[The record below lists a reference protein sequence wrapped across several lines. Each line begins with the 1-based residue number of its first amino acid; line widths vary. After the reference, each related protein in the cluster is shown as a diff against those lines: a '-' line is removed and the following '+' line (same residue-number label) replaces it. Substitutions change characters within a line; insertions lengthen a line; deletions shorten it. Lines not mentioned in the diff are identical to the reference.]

1 MNTSIRNNS
10 LTAVIGNKVY
20 SADSSH
26 PNWVGIMDAVRANSD
41 AALVSAIN
49 IRQAVVNFV
58 KGKVKVVGNEVW
70 FGDLQIG
77 GVVVDRLLSFIAD
90 GLPST
95 PILRFIEN
103 LHSNP
108 SQRAVTELYTF
119 LEHKNLPITQEG
131 NFLAYKGIQNNCY
144 SITSGKLTLL
154 SGKTDRSGHIFNGVG
169 EVVECVRNQVDD
181 NRDNTCST
189 GIHAGSLEYAT
200 SFGRNG
206 RVVIVEINPKDVV
219 SIPSDCEG
227 QKLRTCKYKV
237 VGIFEGALDST
248 YNNKY
253 SITADDANE
262 IGSDSDE
269 QTYEEGYEEGYA
281 NGLATGQEDKEGGLK
296 SQSAS
301 IKIDDD
307 WDEGYLN
314 GYVDGYDSATVKG
327 PVSTKVVSAQAANN
341 LSVQCYKDGYRAGRI
356 DSRTHN
362 KRNTNSKST
371 SYIEGYSDGYKH
383 KVKKHK

>member
-41 AALVSAIN
+41 DALISAIN

-77 GVVVDRLLSFIAD
+77 GTVVDRLLSFIAD
-90 GLPST
+90 GLPSE

-103 LHSNP
+103 LHGNP

-119 LEHKNLPITQEG
+119 LEHKNLPITPEG
-131 NFLAYKGIQNNCY
+131 NFLAYKGIRNDWY

-154 SGKTDRSGHIFNGVG
+154 QGSAKDGHILNSIGQT
-169 EVVECVRNQVDD
+169 VECVRNQVDD
-181 NRDNTCST
+181 NKDNTCSR

-200 SFGRNG
+200 NFGRGG

-237 VGIFEGALDST
+237 VGIYEGALDST
-248 YNNKY
+248 FNNKY
-253 SITADDANE
+253 HVPAKDDENE
-262 IGSDSDE
+262 IGSDE
-269 QTYEEGYEEGYA
+269 Q
-281 NGLATGQEDKEGGLK
+281 
-296 SQSAS
+296 
-301 IKIDDD
+301 
-307 WDEGYLN
+307 
-314 GYVDGYDSATVKG
+314 VATV
-327 PVSTKVVSAQAANN
+327 PVTAKVVSPGAAHNLAVQA
-341 LSVQCYKDGYRAGRI
+341 YKDGYRDGRV

-362 KRNTNSKST
+362 KRNTNSKSKA
-371 SYIEGYSDGYKH
+371 YVEGYTDGYKH